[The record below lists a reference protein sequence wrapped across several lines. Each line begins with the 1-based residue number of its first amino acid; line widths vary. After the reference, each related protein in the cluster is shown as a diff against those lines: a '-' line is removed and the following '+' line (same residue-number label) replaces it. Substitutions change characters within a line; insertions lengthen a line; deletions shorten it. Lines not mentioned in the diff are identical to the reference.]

1 MGSSWG
7 SVVVAIGIILLF
19 YFARRYTPGQKH
31 PKPMKTGSR
40 SKEEIPA
47 LEMILTKKEMRH
59 VPVKPAP
66 FSPGSASLVMHPHS
80 FERAKREYMHY
91 ARQFSGL
98 YEVLF
103 LSCSGK
109 APSQGQEQLL
119 KNWEEGIVS
128 TDAPNFILA
137 WNTIIQKYC
146 GRNFY
151 CKGSLKGKSDQNEEE
166 RILQDWLKIL
176 LKWGL
181 HREPR
186 PQVQSEPRG
195 GEALETQELNYY
207 WVLNGEVL
215 EEGRGKNQSLGQ

>member
-1 MGSSWG
+1 MGSWE

-31 PKPMKTGSR
+31 PKTMKTGSR
-40 SKEEIPA
+40 SKEETPA
-47 LEMILTKKEMRH
+47 LEMILTKKEAKH

-66 FSPGSASLVMHPHS
+66 SSQGAASLVMHPHS

-91 ARQFSGL
+91 AQQFSGL

-109 APSQGQEQLL
+109 ASAQGREQLL
-119 KNWEEGIVS
+119 KNWEEGIVG
-128 TDAPNFILA
+128 TNAPNFILA

-151 CKGSLKGKSDQNEEE
+151 FKGNVKGKSDQGEEE

-176 LKWGL
+176 FRWGL

-186 PQVQSEPRG
+186 GQIQLEPHG
-195 GEALETQELNYY
+195 GEPIGAQDLNYY

-215 EEGRGKNQSLGQ
+215 EEGRGKSQSLGQ